1 VEYTRF
7 HNTKNTM
14 DKIEQAKAI
23 LREAGYCTGS
33 LWHIKDV
40 KQYHEC
46 TDEEAYDIL
55 EKALDS
61 QWITEQ
67 IFKEIDDNTKI

>member
-1 VEYTRF
+1 
-7 HNTKNTM
+7 M

-23 LREAGYCTGS
+23 LREAGYCTSS

-46 TDEEAYDIL
+46 TDEEAHNIL
-55 EKALDS
+55 EQVLDS
-61 QWITEQ
+61 DWITEQ
-67 IFKEIDDNTKI
+67 IFSEIDDTTKI

>member
-1 VEYTRF
+1 
-7 HNTKNTM
+7 M

-23 LREAGYCTGS
+23 LKEAGYCTGS

-55 EKALDS
+55 EQVLDS
-61 QWITEQ
+61 DWITEQ
-67 IFKEIDDNTKI
+67 IFKEIDDTTKI